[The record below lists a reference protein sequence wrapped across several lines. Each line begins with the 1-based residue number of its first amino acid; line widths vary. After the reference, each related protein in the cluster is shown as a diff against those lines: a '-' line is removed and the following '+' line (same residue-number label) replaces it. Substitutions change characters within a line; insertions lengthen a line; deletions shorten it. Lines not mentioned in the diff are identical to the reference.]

1 MRFLPLLAAALP
13 IGGSLA
19 AAVGIQDAGE
29 VPDVNASLDKRYS
42 TSPKC
47 NVAGYSEEH
56 YTPFQ
61 VIKQSKC
68 SPQQCS
74 SYCRQKSKCQSFADS
89 DAAVL
94 TLDSACRL
102 VREVGGN
109 IANVYLPK
117 WPKSRHRARI
127 IKQLRVVLRL
137 W

>member
-74 SYCRQKSKCQSFADS
+74 SYCRQKSKCQSFAVGNSECSFYAAPVSRNCMAEDS
-89 DAAVL
+89 PCKR
-94 TLDSACRL
+94 TQT
-102 VREVGGN
+102 N
-109 IANVYLPK
+109 M
-117 WPKSRHRARI
+117 
-127 IKQLRVVLRL
+127 
-137 W
+137 